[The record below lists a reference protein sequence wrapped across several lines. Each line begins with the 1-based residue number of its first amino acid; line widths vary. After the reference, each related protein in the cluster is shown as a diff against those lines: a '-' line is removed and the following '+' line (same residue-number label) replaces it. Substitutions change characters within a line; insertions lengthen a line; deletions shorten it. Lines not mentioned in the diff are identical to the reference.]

1 MKLSPPR
8 SWGGGTLGRRGV
20 LPAFLLAAAAVLF
33 WWGWFV
39 LGFLGEP
46 SAVDRVRVAL
56 IVIGGGS
63 LAVAL
68 ACIAAAAWMLLAR
81 RT

>member
-1 MKLSPPR
+1 MKGERRWYFALLVLGAVGLLY
-8 SWGGGTLGRRGV
+8 WGL
-20 LPAFLLAAAAVLF
+20 
-33 WWGWFV
+33 FV
-39 LGFLGEP
+39 LGFLDQP

-63 LAVAL
+63 LAIGAACAAVAT
-68 ACIAAAAWMLLAR
+68 WMLLAR

>member
-1 MKLSPPR
+1 MR
-8 SWGGGTLGRRGV
+8 IWFWTLLVAGV
-20 LPAFLLAAAAVLF
+20 FLLY
-33 WWGWFV
+33 WGWFV

-46 SAVDRVRVAL
+46 SAVDRVRLAL

-63 LAVAL
+63 LAVGA
-68 ACIAAAAWMLLAR
+68 ACGAAATWMLVSR

>member
-1 MKLSPPR
+1 MR
-8 SWGGGTLGRRGV
+8 RWAWWTLI
-20 LPAFLLAAAAVLF
+20 AVAVALF

-46 SAVDRVRVAL
+46 SAVDRVRIAL

-63 LAVAL
+63 LTVAIV
-68 ACIAAAAWMLLAR
+68 CSAAATWMLLAR

>member
-1 MKLSPPR
+1 MR
-8 SWGGGTLGRRGV
+8 VWFW
-20 LPAFLLAAAAVLF
+20 FLLAIGAMLLY
-33 WWGWFV
+33 WGWFV

-63 LAVAL
+63 LATGVACG
-68 ACIAAAAWMLLAR
+68 ATATWMLIAR

>member
-1 MKLSPPR
+1 MR
-8 SWGGGTLGRRGV
+8 RWAWWTLI
-20 LPAFLLAAAAVLF
+20 AAAAALF

-56 IVIGGGS
+56 ILIGGGS
-63 LAVAL
+63 LAVAIGCS
-68 ACIAAAAWMLLAR
+68 ATATWMLLAR

>member
-1 MKLSPPR
+1 VRL
-8 SWGGGTLGRRGV
+8 WFWTLLVAGV
-20 LPAFLLAAAAVLF
+20 LLLYS
-33 WWGWFV
+33 GWFV

-63 LAVAL
+63 LAVGA
-68 ACIAAAAWMLLAR
+68 ACGAAATWMLFAR
-81 RT
+81 RRT

>member
-1 MKLSPPR
+1 MKV
-8 SWGGGTLGRRGV
+8 WV
-20 LPAFLLAAAAVLF
+20 WFLLAIGAMLLY
-33 WWGWFV
+33 WGWFV

-63 LAVAL
+63 LATGL
-68 ACIAAAAWMLLAR
+68 ACGATATWMLIAR

>member
-1 MKLSPPR
+1 VKGDRRWYFALLVLGAVVLLY
-8 SWGGGTLGRRGV
+8 WGL
-20 LPAFLLAAAAVLF
+20 
-33 WWGWFV
+33 FV
-39 LGFLGEP
+39 LGFLGQP

-63 LAVAL
+63 LAVGAG
-68 ACIAAAAWMLLAR
+68 CAAAATWMLFAR

>member
-1 MKLSPPR
+1 V
-8 SWGGGTLGRRGV
+8 RRGTWWT
-20 LPAFLLAAAAVLF
+20 LIAAAAALF

-56 IVIGGGS
+56 FVIGGGS
-63 LAVAL
+63 LAVAFG
-68 ACIAAAAWMLLAR
+68 AASTALWMLFAR

>member
-1 MKLSPPR
+1 MR
-8 SWGGGTLGRRGV
+8 LG
-20 LPAFLLAAAAVLF
+20 FWLLLVAGALLLY
-33 WWGWFV
+33 WGWFV

-63 LAVAL
+63 LAVGV
-68 ACIAAAAWMLLAR
+68 ACGATATWMLVSR

>member
-1 MKLSPPR
+1 M
-8 SWGGGTLGRRGV
+8 GRKGV
-20 LPAFLLAAAAVLF
+20 LPAFLLAASAVLF

-46 SAVDRVRVAL
+46 SAVDRVRLAL

-68 ACIAAAAWMLLAR
+68 ACIAAATWMLLAR

>member
-1 MKLSPPR
+1 VR
-8 SWGGGTLGRRGV
+8 IRVGFW
-20 LPAFLLAAAAVLF
+20 FLLGIGALLLY
-33 WWGWFV
+33 WGWFV

-63 LAVAL
+63 LAVGL
-68 ACIAAAAWMLLAR
+68 ACGATATWMLIAR

>member
-1 MKLSPPR
+1 MKGDRRWYFALLVLGAVVLLY
-8 SWGGGTLGRRGV
+8 WGLY
-20 LPAFLLAAAAVLF
+20 
-33 WWGWFV
+33 V
-39 LGFLGEP
+39 LGFLGQP

-63 LAVAL
+63 LLVGVACAVVAT
-68 ACIAAAAWMLLAR
+68 WMLLAR

>member
-1 MKLSPPR
+1 MR
-8 SWGGGTLGRRGV
+8 VRFW
-20 LPAFLLAAAAVLF
+20 FLLAGGAVLLY
-33 WWGWFV
+33 WGWFV

-63 LAVAL
+63 LAVGAAL
-68 ACIAAAAWMLLAR
+68 GATATWMLIAR

>member
-1 MKLSPPR
+1 M
-8 SWGGGTLGRRGV
+8 RRWTSLV
-20 LPAFLLAAAAVLF
+20 LIAGAAGLV

-39 LGFLGEP
+39 LGFLEEP
-46 SAVDRVRVAL
+46 SAVDRVRAAL

-63 LAVAL
+63 
-68 ACIAAAAWMLLAR
+68 IAAGFAGAGVGAVMLIASRPSQKSR

>member
-1 MKLSPPR
+1 MR
-8 SWGGGTLGRRGV
+8 IWFWT
-20 LPAFLLAAAAVLF
+20 LLAAGVFLLY
-33 WWGWFV
+33 WGWFV

-46 SAVDRVRVAL
+46 SAVDRVRLAL

-63 LAVAL
+63 LAVGA
-68 ACIAAAAWMLLAR
+68 ACGAAATWMLVSR

>member
-1 MKLSPPR
+1 MKR
-8 SWGGGTLGRRGV
+8 WVSWPLI
-20 LPAFLLAAAAVLF
+20 AAAALLF

-39 LGFLGEP
+39 LGFLAEP

-63 LAVAL
+63 LAVGI
-68 ACIAAAAWMLLAR
+68 ACSAAATWMLVSR

>member
-1 MKLSPPR
+1 MR
-8 SWGGGTLGRRGV
+8 AWFWTLLVVG
-20 LPAFLLAAAAVLF
+20 AVSLY
-33 WWGWFV
+33 WGWFV

-63 LAVAL
+63 LVVGA
-68 ACIAAAAWMLLAR
+68 ACGATATWMLIAR